1 MTDTPTGTPTGEGAG
16 DDVQEPGTGPDVPAD
31 QPIAIS
37 ETVGTGAHKP
47 VKDRF
52 LLPLLV
58 PVLSAIAVGVL
69 AVNISRVF
77 LAGSSEAALFVA
89 IFVTLSILGGASL
102 LAAAPHMRTSS
113 LAMVTGLIIVIVMG
127 AGLLTLGPSL
137 GHGEA
142 VASCTAPSG
151 AAVGNLDV
159 QALPTIKFNATNFD
173 VPAGIVDVKYS
184 GAPGHTLAFQQPNV
198 LCVNLGTPGPPSEE
212 KVLLKAGQ
220 TYTIYCTVPGH
231 EAAGMK
237 ATVTVAAS

>member
-1 MTDTPTGTPTGEGAG
+1 MTDTPTGTPTGDE
-16 DDVQEPGTGPDVPAD
+16 VQEPGIGPDVPAD
-31 QPIAIS
+31 QPIAIN
-37 ETVGTGAHKP
+37 ETVGTGAQKP
-47 VKDRF
+47 IKDRF

-77 LAGSSEAALFVA
+77 LAGDSDAALFVA
-89 IFVTLSILGGASL
+89 IFVTLAILGGASL

-127 AGLLTLGPSL
+127 AGLLTLGQSL
-137 GHGEA
+137 GHDVA
-142 VASCTAPSG
+142 VAACTAPSG

-159 QALPTIKFNATNFD
+159 HGSADDQVQRDELRRA
-173 VPAGIVDVKYS
+173 AGRHRREVL
-184 GAPGHTLAFQQPNV
+184 GRAGTHTLAFQQPNV
-198 LCVNLGTPGPPSEE
+198 LCVQLGTPGPPSDE